1 VADTRASQSG
11 WAWAIVAI
19 ALIPATIAV
28 AWADHQ
34 SDAGETVAANVWFLD
49 NDVSGKSLAEV
60 ETLVATR
67 AAEILS
73 REIGVD
79 VGDRVVSYTAEELG
93 FAYEIDEVVS
103 SIMRARHE
111 GDLVTRV
118 GDWVGSPLE
127 RSSYG
132 DSTGFEARVA
142 QETLEGDPRLRLAE
156 PVEPAIVLEEGSFQI
171 IEGKEGGIVDIQ
183 SLVSSLEGLDP
194 LEAPFD
200 VMAERRGLP
209 TRISDSEARDVADSL
224 NHVTSDGADIVV
236 GSTHVTLGS
245 TLLRRHVSVETA
257 GGSFAVDFDADRLH
271 SRLEGLVSKPVTN
284 VIKPK
289 VVIEDEEPTIVERG
303 EPPLECCERDS
314 VIRAAEMIMGGAS
327 GPIRVEPRPS
337 TDSRLAEWASGEQ
350 IVEKVGEF
358 TTRHQCCQSRVTN
371 IHKIADIVRGLYLL
385 PDESVS
391 LNEYVGRR
399 TRAKGFVPAGAIRS
413 GHLEAEVGGGVSQ
426 FATTIFNAAFFTGLD
441 IPIYQAH
448 SLYFSRYPFGREA
461 TISHP
466 APDLVLHNTTDYP
479 VLIWTSYTGTSITVS
494 MYSTT
499 NVEVEQVDQRVA
511 SWRRCTYVE
520 TDRQRSYED
529 GSVVV
534 DTFEALYRPA
544 EGIDCNGNVMPRS

>member
-1 VADTRASQSG
+1 MVETRTQSG

-19 ALIPATIAV
+19 ALIPATIGV

-34 SDAGETVAANVWFLD
+34 SDAGKTVAANVWFLD
-49 NDVSGKSLAEV
+49 NDVSGSSLSQV

-67 AAEILS
+67 ADEILS
-73 REIGVD
+73 RPIGID
-79 VGDRVVSYTAEELG
+79 VGNRIVSYTAEELG
-93 FAYEIDEVVS
+93 FTYETDEVVS
-103 SIMRARHE
+103 SIMQARHE
-111 GDLVTRV
+111 GGLVNRI
-118 GDWVGSPLE
+118 GEWVWSPME
-127 RSSYG
+127 AKTVD
-132 DSTGFEARVA
+132 DSTGYDSDVA
-142 QETLEGDPRLRLAE
+142 QSTLDGDTRLRLAE
-156 PVEPAIVLEEGSFQI
+156 PVEPEVVLADGGFQV
-171 IEGKEGGIVDIQ
+171 IEGKEGGIVDIE
-183 SLVSSLEGLDP
+183 SLVSDLEELDP
-194 LEAPFD
+194 LEAPFE
-200 VMAERRGLP
+200 VVAERRGLP
-209 TRISDSEARDVADSL
+209 TRISDAEAQDVAESL
-224 NHVTSDGADIVV
+224 NEVTADEVDIIV

-245 TLLRRHVSVETA
+245 SLIRRYVNVETA
-257 GGSFAVDFDADRLH
+257 GESFAVGIDVDRLH
-271 SRLEGLVSKPVTN
+271 SWLEGLISEPVTN
-284 VIKPK
+284 PIKPT
-289 VVIEDEEPTIVERG
+289 VIIENEEPVIEERG

-327 GPIRVEPRPS
+327 ELIRVEPRPS
-337 TDSRLAEWASGEQ
+337 SDPRLAGWASGEQ

-358 TTRHQCCQSRVTN
+358 TTRHQCCQSRVNN
-371 IHKIADIVRGLYLL
+371 IHRIADIVRGLYLL

-426 FATTIFNAAFFTGLD
+426 FATTIFNAAFFAGLD
-441 IPIYQAH
+441 IPVYQAH

-479 VLIWTSYTGTSITVS
+479 VLIWTSYTDTSITVS
-494 MYSTT
+494 MYSTE

-511 SWRRCTYVE
+511 RWRRCTYVE
-520 TDRQRSYED
+520 TDRQRTYQD

>member
-1 VADTRASQSG
+1 MPEVRASQSG
-11 WAWAIVAI
+11 WAWALVAI
-19 ALIPATIAV
+19 ALIPATIGI

-49 NDVSGKSLAEV
+49 HEVSGRSLDQLES
-60 ETLVATR
+60 LVAAR
-67 AAEILS
+67 ADEVLAKEIA
-73 REIGVD
+73 VD
-79 VGDRVVSYTAEELG
+79 VGDRTVSYTAAELG
-93 FAYEIDEVVS
+93 FTYEIGDVVS

-111 GDLVTRV
+111 GNLGTRV
-118 GDWVGSPLE
+118 IDWVSSPMEPKTVGDVTGYDAGS
-127 RSSYG
+127 
-132 DSTGFEARVA
+132 ART
-142 QETLEGDPRLRLAE
+142 TLEDDSRLRLAE
-156 PVEPAIVLEEGSFQI
+156 PIEPQIILAEGSFQVV
-171 IEGKEGGIVDIQ
+171 EGEEGGIVDTE
-183 SLVSSLEGLDP
+183 SLISSLEELDP
-194 LEAPFD
+194 LEAPFE
-200 VMAERRGLP
+200 VVAERKGLP
-209 TRISDSEARDVADSL
+209 TRISDAEALDVAESL
-224 NHVTSDGADIVV
+224 NELTADEVDIVV
-236 GSTHVTLGS
+236 GSSHLTLGS
-245 TLLRRHVSVETA
+245 SLLRRHVSVETE
-257 GGSFAVDFDADRLH
+257 GGSFVVDFDTDRLH
-271 SRLEGLVSKPVTN
+271 SRLEGLIGDPVTTP
-284 VIKPK
+284 VKPT
-289 VVIEDEEPTIVERG
+289 VVIEDDEPVIEERG
-303 EPPLECCERDS
+303 EPPLECCEPDS
-314 VIRAAEMIMGGAS
+314 VIRAAEKIMGGAT

-337 TDSRLAEWASGEQ
+337 SDPRLAAWASGEQ

-371 IHKIADIVRGLYLL
+371 IHAIADIVRGLYLL

-426 FATTIFNAAFFTGLD
+426 FATTIFNAAFFAGLD
-441 IPIYQAH
+441 IPVYQAH

-494 MYSTT
+494 MYSTK
-499 NVEVEQVDQRVA
+499 NVEVEQVDQRVG

-520 TDRQRSYED
+520 TDRQRTYED
-529 GSVVV
+529 GQIVI